1 MIIQHLMPYIKIRAN
16 HVIRIILVNL
26 PAMWETWVQS
36 QGWEDPLAK
45 GKATP
50 SSILSWRIPQTL
62 QSMRLQELDTTERL
76 SLHFTSVNL

>member
-1 MIIQHLMPYIKIRAN
+1 MIIQHLIPYIKIGEN
-16 HVIRIILVNL
+16 HAIRIILVNLYL

-50 SSILSWRIPQTL
+50 SSILAWRIPQTL
-62 QSMRLQELDTTERL
+62 QSMRLQELDTTEQL
-76 SLHFTSVNL
+76 SLTSLQ